1 MANGASDR
9 NRVFKTKWFS
19 REARKALISDQEL
32 CSAIG
37 QVMLGQAIDLGGGV
51 FKKRLGKNLYRSILV
66 AKGRRYW
73 VYIYLFAKKD
83 QANIS
88 ARDLSDFRA
97 LADLYARKTEADV
110 ATELKLGE
118 LTEIC
123 R

>member
-51 FKKRLGKNLYRSILV
+51 FKKRLGKNLYRS
-66 AKGRRYW
+66 
-73 VYIYLFAKKD
+73 
-83 QANIS
+83 S
-88 ARDLSDFRA
+88 A
-97 LADLYARKTEADV
+97 LAICQISGRLPISTRE
-110 ATELKLGE
+110 KL
-118 LTEIC
+118 
-123 R
+123 RRMSQRN

>member
-1 MANGASDR
+1 MANGASVR

-32 CSAIG
+32 CSAIR
-37 QVMLGQAIDLGGGV
+37 QVLLGQAIDLGGGV

-66 AKGRRYW
+66 TKGRRYW
-73 VYIYLFAKKD
+73 VYVYLFAKKD

-97 LADLYARKTEADV
+97 LANLYARKTDADI
-110 ATELKLGE
+110 AAELELGE
-118 LTEIC
+118 MTEIC
-123 R
+123 L